1 VEFSHSFIQNKETEI
16 VNKIL
21 YMLRELT
28 FIPEI
33 VKLIKDNCYEYLREV
48 YLKDNRNRNL
58 IYILNTCGFFENIVQ
73 DIVNAIDERD
83 IALLE
88 VIINFDFDNPK
99 IISKKYSIIEK
110 LIDKKEELDIHSDN
124 NLIQY
129 IQQIIRKVEKLK

>member
-1 VEFSHSFIQNKETEI
+1 
-16 VNKIL
+16 
-21 YMLRELT
+21 MLRELT